1 MTHKEYTISELVHEF
16 GITARTIRY
25 YEEIGLLKPRR
36 TAGQQRIYSRR
47 DRARLKLILRGKL
60 LGFSL
65 QEIAELIQ
73 LYEIDPTARRQYEE
87 ALKLARKHLSEIRR
101 RIEEFKH
108 LEQELEA
115 AIEQTEADY
124 QRLIA
129 KEEGQEAYDR

>member
-1 MTHKEYTISELVHEF
+1 MIHKEYTISDLVHEF

-73 LYEIDPTARRQYEE
+73 LYEIDSTARRQYEE
-87 ALKLARKHLSEIRR
+87 GLKLAHKHLSEIRR
-101 RIEEFKH
+101 RIEELKH
-108 LEQELEA
+108 LEQDLEE
-115 AIEQTEADY
+115 AIQQTEADY

-129 KEEGQEAYDR
+129 KEEGQGAYDR

>member
-1 MTHKEYTISELVHEF
+1 MAHQEYTISDLVHEF

-25 YEEIGLLKPRR
+25 YEELGLLKPRR

-87 ALKLARKHLSEIRR
+87 GLKLAHKHLAEIRR
-101 RIEEFKH
+101 RIEELKH
-108 LEQELEA
+108 LEKDLEE
-115 AIEQTEADY
+115 AIQQTEADY

-129 KEEGQEAYDR
+129 KEEQSMAGER